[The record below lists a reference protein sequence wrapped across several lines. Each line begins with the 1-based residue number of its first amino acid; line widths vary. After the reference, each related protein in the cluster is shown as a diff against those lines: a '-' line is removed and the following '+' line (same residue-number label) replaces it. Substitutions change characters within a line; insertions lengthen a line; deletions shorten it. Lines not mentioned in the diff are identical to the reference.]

1 MTETLFENNSRLN
14 KICKKKLDEARVM
27 VSEGHLYALQLML
40 WAAESGNNDVKE
52 SLRFDLQQQVE
63 AMLNWKHPR
72 RAMQLLSESEDEP
85 GEWGGWILE
94 PLDKIEKMS
103 PREAANELFDG
114 LHLNLSAMRS
124 DYPTAVP

>member
-1 MTETLFENNSRLN
+1 MAEILFENNSRLN
-14 KICKKKLDEARVM
+14 KICKKRLEEVRVL
-27 VSEGHLYALQLML
+27 VSEEHLYALQLML
-40 WAAESGNNDVKE
+40 WAAESGNNNVKE
-52 SLRFDLQQQVE
+52 RLLPDLQQQVE

-85 GEWGGWILE
+85 GGWILE

-114 LHLNLSAMRS
+114 LHLNLNALRS
-124 DYPTAVP
+124 DYPWAV